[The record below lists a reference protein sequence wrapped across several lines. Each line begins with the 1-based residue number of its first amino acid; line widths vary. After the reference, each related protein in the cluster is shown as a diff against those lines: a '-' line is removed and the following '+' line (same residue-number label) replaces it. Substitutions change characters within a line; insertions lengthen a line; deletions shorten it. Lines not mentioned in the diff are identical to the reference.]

1 MQAAPTLPNFQF
13 LRADCSELSPKADA
27 QQKAEAKAG
36 CWATFGN
43 SGHGSRPK
51 RRKRVPRAVRAQ
63 GGQGC
68 SSASE
73 LRAKSQSSKQPNRW
87 KWGGGDLLREP
98 SCHLPHVPRS
108 HRMQLGCRGCCR
120 RTSPRRWSPGSG
132 WPCHSCQWWHRARL
146 RTGSSCK

>member
-87 KWGGGDLLREP
+87 KWGR
-98 SCHLPHVPRS
+98 
-108 HRMQLGCRGCCR
+108 
-120 RTSPRRWSPGSG
+120 
-132 WPCHSCQWWHRARL
+132 
-146 RTGSSCK
+146 